1 LKISLVGIKQKSD
14 SMATIDDFSAE
25 LLNKIF
31 SKLGRESLLAASNV
45 CVSWRRV
52 IHNYTSPPSNM
63 DSDLQEKLE
72 KCGWIMS
79 EHDIEKCKCIE
90 LNTSLLKF
98 IGNRELS
105 FRVLCQLES
114 ELNDDILFGRSGSKL
129 CFISKSGESISVLDA
144 TKEKA
149 VKVNQWN
156 WGGFS
161 DLNVIE
167 RDPRKKKDILKRQLY
182 IKDNTLMLVDAYLQ
196 PFVFIV
202 IRVHMWNL
210 NTLQYVTEL
219 DYHDEDKFVGL
230 TSEEYAV
237 LASSSVNATVVRVE
251 PAFGAN
257 ELALNI
263 MFSIGDLT
271 KYQTQIWKFDPAAPS
286 SEEITYLS
294 TIEQDFEYPDY
305 EQVYSMIINSKLLCI
320 AIHSTIEDNVV
331 LYVYS
336 RDDPNHHTTMI
347 AMEETPENEIPSCVL
362 IFESEVS
369 NKIACLDEKNNILQV
384 YKFDDVS
391 SLCFKIDL
399 NQFVA
404 NNPRKLS
411 HMVFLMGK
419 LVIVIPTA
427 IGGQFQCIIVKED
440 GEVIEGKKQN
450 FLYGEVMNGVTVD
463 GIVTYVGGVDEG
475 DDSAARNL
483 FLYH

>member
-1 LKISLVGIKQKSD
+1 
-14 SMATIDDFSAE
+14 
-25 LLNKIF
+25 
-31 SKLGRESLLAASNV
+31 
-45 CVSWRRV
+45 
-52 IHNYTSPPSNM
+52 
-63 DSDLQEKLE
+63 
-72 KCGWIMS
+72 
-79 EHDIEKCKCIE
+79 
-90 LNTSLLKF
+90 
-98 IGNRELS
+98 
-105 FRVLCQLES
+105 
-114 ELNDDILFGRSGSKL
+114 
-129 CFISKSGESISVLDA
+129 
-144 TKEKA
+144 
-149 VKVNQWN
+149 
-156 WGGFS
+156 
-161 DLNVIE
+161 
-167 RDPRKKKDILKRQLY
+167 
-182 IKDNTLMLVDAYLQ
+182 
-196 PFVFIV
+196 
-202 IRVHMWNL
+202 MWNL

-230 TSEEYAV
+230 TSEEYAM

-271 KYQTQIWKFDPAAPS
+271 EYQTQIWKFDPAAPS

-305 EQVYSMIINSKLLCI
+305 EQVNNMIINSKLLCI
-320 AIHSTIEDNVV
+320 AIHSTMDDNVV

-336 RDDPNHHTTMI
+336 RDDPNHHTTMLV
-347 AMEETPENEIPSCVL
+347 MEGTPENEIPSCVL

-404 NNPRKLS
+404 NNPRSLS

-427 IGGQFQCIIVKED
+427 IGGQCQCIIVKED
-440 GEVIEGKKQN
+440 GEVIEGKKQK